1 MVLGGRRE
9 SWRGASGGWAV
20 RGTQNQRPNP
30 RPTDVAGGLSRSAAQ
45 IASRSAPSACP
56 HPPALHRAVAG
67 LSREPWERTRHLR
80 PLPGGREAAV
90 RVVATRFLKL
100 TARAPRSNR
109 PHSHITMLTHRHCP
123 TRLAPSAPR
132 HGNRR
137 HEPRGVPPT
146 AAGTW

>member
-80 PLPGGREAAV
+80 PLPGGRE
-90 RVVATRFLKL
+90 R
-100 TARAPRSNR
+100 
-109 PHSHITMLTHRHCP
+109 
-123 TRLAPSAPR
+123 RLCAL
-132 HGNRR
+132 
-137 HEPRGVPPT
+137 
-146 AAGTW
+146 